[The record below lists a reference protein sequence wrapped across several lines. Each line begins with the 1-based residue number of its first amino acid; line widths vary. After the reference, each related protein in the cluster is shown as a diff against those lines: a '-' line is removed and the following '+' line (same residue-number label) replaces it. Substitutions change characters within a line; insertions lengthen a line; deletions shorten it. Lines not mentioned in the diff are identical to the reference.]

1 MLFHLQLSCNHISI
15 RFYFLSILP
24 PSSCDY
30 LCLPASLF
38 CVHQT
43 TSFIYIIVPGKL
55 FLCDYFFIHFVSS
68 ALLHDSLRTDLVISF
83 SVCVWFII
91 QPVSCIS
98 VIAFVADSM
107 PVSFFSIH
115 PSLMNSYLHHVGT
128 LQPLSY
134 MCLIALS
141 FTAYRYDWM
150 NHIKMLKIT
159 SGSIF
164 TV

>member
-1 MLFHLQLSCNHISI
+1 MWLFV
-15 RFYFLSILP
+15 F
-24 PSSCDY
+24 
-30 LCLPASLF
+30 A
-38 CVHQT
+38 
-43 TSFIYIIVPGKL
+43 
-55 FLCDYFFIHFVSS
+55 
-68 ALLHDSLRTDLVISF
+68 SF
-83 SVCVWFII
+83 SVLCPSDHIFYIYYCSWKTLFMCVFLHPFCLICLTAWLSQNWFSYTFLCVCLFII
-91 QPVSCIS
+91 QPASCIS
-98 VIAFVADSM
+98 LIAFVADCM
-107 PVSFFSIH
+107 PISFFSIH
-115 PSLMNSYLHHVGT
+115 PSLMNSYLHQVGT